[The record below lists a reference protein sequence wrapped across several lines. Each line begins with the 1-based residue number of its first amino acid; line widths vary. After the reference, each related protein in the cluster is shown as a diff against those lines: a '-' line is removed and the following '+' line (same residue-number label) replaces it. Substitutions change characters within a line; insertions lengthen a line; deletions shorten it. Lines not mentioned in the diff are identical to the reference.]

1 MPSCDQYVDAYLAEY
16 ALRNRSNSLRTE
28 TDRLRR
34 FREDF
39 KGRSLDISRAE
50 FKQWVY
56 GEGPWSRRGPL
67 PKWEVTGII
76 TLYNYAI
83 DQSDLP
89 LRRSPARN
97 LRPRQKRWADQ
108 APPTRQEFEALV
120 DACST
125 LGDYGKIVRAA
136 LLFATYT
143 LLRPNELYVL
153 EWTDID
159 FTQMRIR
166 TRDTLDSART
176 RRRVVALTPR
186 ADNAI
191 RRLPRDSKQ
200 VFIST
205 TGMPLTGQSFRR
217 HWLRVREA
225 ARLNFSFHHV
235 TKHYG
240 VHYMWTELEV
250 SPRAIAAQAGWTLQ
264 TANRILAAY
273 GYGEGDG
280 LEEIDAAFHS
290 SAGFADRKVGERLE
304 SRISSPD
311 T

>member
-1 MPSCDQYVDAYLAEY
+1 MPSCDQYVDAYLAAY
-16 ALRNRSNSLRTE
+16 AQRNRSNSLETE
-28 TDRLRR
+28 TRRLRR

-39 KGRSLDISRAE
+39 KGRSLDIGRAE

-67 PKWEVTGII
+67 PKWEVTGVI

-97 LRPRQKRWADQ
+97 LRPRRKRWAEQ

-125 LGDYGKIVRAA
+125 LGDYGKTVRAA
-136 LLFATYT
+136 LLFATHT
-143 LLRPNELYVL
+143 LMRPTELYAL
-153 EWTDID
+153 EWADID
-159 FTQMRIR
+159 FERMRIR
-166 TRDTLDSART
+166 TRDTLDAART
-176 RRRVVALTPR
+176 RTRIVALTPR
-186 ADNAI
+186 ADDAI
-191 RRLPRDSKQ
+191 RRLPRDSKR
-200 VFIST
+200 VFVSK
-205 TGMPLTGQSFRR
+205 TGKPLTGQSFRR
-217 HWLRVREA
+217 QWLTVREA

-250 SPRAIAAQAGWTLQ
+250 SPRAIAAQAGWTLH
-264 TANRILAAY
+264 TADRILAAY
-273 GYGEGDG
+273 GYGEGTG

-290 SAGFADRKVGERLE
+290 SAGFPGREVRERQ
-304 SRISSPD
+304 D
-311 T
+311 AWQT

>member
-1 MPSCDQYVDAYLAEY
+1 MPSCDQYVDAYLADY
-16 ALRNRSNSLRTE
+16 ALRNRSNSLETE
-28 TDRLRR
+28 TGRLRR

-56 GEGPWSRRGPL
+56 GEGPWSRRGQL

-83 DQSDLP
+83 DHSDLP

-136 LLFATYT
+136 LLFATHT
-143 LLRPNELYVL
+143 LLRPSELYVL

-159 FTQMRIR
+159 FGQMRIR
-166 TRDTLDSART
+166 TRDRLDAART
-176 RRRVVALTPR
+176 RTRVVALTPR
-186 ADNAI
+186 ADDAI
-191 RRLPRDSKQ
+191 RRLPRDSKW
-200 VFIST
+200 VFISK
-205 TGMPLTGQSFRR
+205 TGKPLTGQSFRR
-217 HWLRVREA
+217 QWLTVREA

-250 SPRAIAAQAGWTLQ
+250 SPQAIAAQAGWTLH
-264 TANRILAAY
+264 TVDRILAAY
-273 GYGEGDG
+273 GYGEGGG
-280 LEEIDAAFHS
+280 LEEIDAAFQRLVNSRSRDVSQRLDSPCS
-290 SAGFADRKVGERLE
+290 STAK
-304 SRISSPD
+304 
-311 T
+311 